1 MFSVDKLINKV
12 YNVFIN
18 TKREGARSMLK
29 KELTL
34 EEKKQADKLAKE
46 LKTLNYD
53 KLLIVT
59 GFVTALKTIT
69 QNPA

>member
-1 MFSVDKLINKV
+1 
-12 YNVFIN
+12 
-18 TKREGARSMLK
+18 MLK
-29 KELTL
+29 KLTL
-34 EEKKQADKLAKE
+34 KEKKQADKLAKE

-69 QNPA
+69 QKPV